1 MQVTLRY
8 LKPQSFPIICFQA
21 RGVKMTEHHAESGSM
36 ATGVFLLQRNSLL
49 AICKHKTII
58 ASAEKKK
65 KKKSGDLK
73 RKLAMRDRTWDLSAG
88 PSSDAQALP
97 PDVPYWICKISKQVL
112 SKVQTEMKI
121 CMHHKIGR
129 VKSNQVNRWGLCQNR
144 WAGEHMLKV
153 SHLAKIIKHTTGA
166 HEAVVLC
173 FQRSALL

>member
-1 MQVTLRY
+1 MQEEWKWQSIMQNLALWQQEFSSSRGIPFWLFASTKQSLHQ
-8 LKPQSFPIICFQA
+8 LK
-21 RGVKMTEHHAESGSM
+21 
-36 ATGVFLLQRNSLL
+36 
-49 AICKHKTII
+49 
-58 ASAEKKK
+58 KKK

-144 WAGEHMLKV
+144 WAGVHMLKV

-166 HEAVVLC
+166 HEAAVLC